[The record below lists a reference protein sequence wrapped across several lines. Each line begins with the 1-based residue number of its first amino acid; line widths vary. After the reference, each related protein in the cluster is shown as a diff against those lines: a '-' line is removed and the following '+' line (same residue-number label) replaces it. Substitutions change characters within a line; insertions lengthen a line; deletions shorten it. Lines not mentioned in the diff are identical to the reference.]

1 MLGTPTDVYIMGAMM
16 FWMPLALAIGSL
28 IAAYVYLPLLQDL
41 GILSISQVCN
51 IYSSYITRLFNPLYF
66 CEFLSCA
73 QYFELRY
80 NSTVRRIFSGISLF
94 GTVSTFEF
102 MSTLFEND

>member
-51 IYSSYITRLFNPLYF
+51 IYYSHITRLFNPFYF
-66 CEFLSCA
+66 IIFA
-73 QYFELRY
+73 
-80 NSTVRRIFSGISLF
+80 NSYRAR
-94 GTVSTFEF
+94 
-102 MSTLFEND
+102 STLNCATTVPSEGYSPESVFLGL